1 MQDLYFKA
9 ENDIT
14 YDASKIEED
23 VEINNIIGQIKM
35 LLFTNTGDVMG
46 ATNLGL
52 NIEKLIFSTDYNKNV
67 ILANFKTQVRDY
79 LRYDRSLY
87 TVDFDLNFFKGTI
100 RDIGVLS
107 VDING
112 SRALDVLIK

>member
-1 MQDLYFKA
+1 MNDLYFKA

-14 YDASKIEED
+14 YDASEIEENLD
-23 VEINNIIGQIKM
+23 INNLLGQIKM

-46 ATNLGL
+46 ATDLGL
-52 NIEKLIFSTDYNKNV
+52 NIDKLIFSTDYNKNI
-67 ILANFKTQVRDY
+67 ILANFKNQIRDY

-87 TVDFDLNFFKGTI
+87 NVEFDLNFFKGTS